1 MATPNSFRFSSKY
14 YDEETGLIYYGYRYY
29 DPITGRW
36 NSKDPI
42 GVMGGGRNLYGF
54 VANDC
59 LNRYDKLGLM
69 HSLSGIGTRIKYYCK
84 CGWIDEGHM
93 GTGGAMYD
101 KINQAMV
108 AYEANRNDDEFTLPQ
123 SQTGGGGVSVKYRLT
138 YAGKPEGND
147 RLELACGI
155 FMHAQS
161 AFEAYQG
168 SFLGGGLV
176 TRSSFSVEDLPSDYL
191 SFMISAGV
199 IKKVKDVCGEP
210 LTKEDSQKMW
220 KYGDSPHGNESHVPQ
235 LSNWTGEYNLEI
247 GTPWFTINYRSRCS
261 NDPCAGKD
269 KAIPSIFT
277 DYKCKFDQSRV
288 TVVNENHHLPIIG
301 Y

>member
-1 MATPNSFRFSSKY
+1 
-14 YDEETGLIYYGYRYY
+14 
-29 DPITGRW
+29 
-36 NSKDPI
+36 
-42 GVMGGGRNLYGF
+42 
-54 VANDC
+54 
-59 LNRYDKLGLM
+59 
-69 HSLSGIGTRIKYYCK
+69 
-84 CGWIDEGHM
+84 M

-247 GTPWFTINYRSRCS
+247 GGGLGTLKGKIWRVGLMGYSSSES
-261 NDPCAGKD
+261 NAIFFLTALEQALRDQGFEVPRGAGATAAKD
-269 KAIPSIFT
+269 FYSKA
-277 DYKCKFDQSRV
+277 K
-288 TVVNENHHLPIIG
+288 
-301 Y
+301 